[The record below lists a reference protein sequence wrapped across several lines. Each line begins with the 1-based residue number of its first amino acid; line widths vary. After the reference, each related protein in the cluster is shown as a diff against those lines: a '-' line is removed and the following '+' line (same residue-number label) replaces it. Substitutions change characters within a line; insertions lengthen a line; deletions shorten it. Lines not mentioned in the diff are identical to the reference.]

1 MPNHSRNLVPAPSP
15 ILQTVSEGP
24 QRYTDHQAREHVA
37 ALARLGFLRVAPSL
51 VARPLDR
58 SERNVYGWREPGMV
72 GGLRAHDLLVCPR
85 PFARTVVRGLAVALD
100 GAPPPDGPSR
110 SSLAALLARIASLL
124 ILTSQEDPETMPQ
137 ETVLERIRQF
147 DEQEEA
153 LRRARAPYDAVAL
166 RHQVAQAQR
175 RALAS
180 ASASEKG
187 EV

>member
-1 MPNHSRNLVPAPSP
+1 MANHSRNLTHAPSL
-15 ILQTVSEGP
+15 ILQTASEGP

-85 PFARTVVRGLAVALD
+85 PFARTVVRGLVVAID

-110 SSLAALLARIASLL
+110 SSLAALLARIGGLL
-124 ILTSQEDPETMPQ
+124 LVVQEEDPSRLTEEQ
-137 ETVLERIRQF
+137 LRDRLRSLDAAEESLRRERQRY
-147 DEQEEA
+147 DVEA
-153 LRRARAPYDAVAL
+153 LRRKLA
-166 RHQVAQAQR
+166 AQKAQ
-175 RALAS
+175 
-180 ASASEKG
+180 KG
-187 EV
+187 EG

>member
-1 MPNHSRNLVPAPSP
+1 MANHSRNLTHAPSL
-15 ILQTVSEGP
+15 ILQTASEGP

-85 PFARTVVRGLAVALD
+85 PFARTVVRGLVVAID

-110 SSLAALLARIASLL
+110 SSLAALLARIGGLL
-124 ILTSQEDPETMPQ
+124 LVVAHEDPAALPDE
-137 ETVLERIRQF
+137 VLRERIRSL
-147 DEQEEA
+147 DEAEGQLRRERQRYDLEA
-153 LRRARAPYDAVAL
+153 LRRAR
-166 RHQVAQAQR
+166 QARQ
-175 RALAS
+175 
-180 ASASEKG
+180 G
-187 EV
+187 EG